1 MWGFGGEHKQIETMK
16 DNKLIAEFM
25 GAVGT
30 PMYAPKEWDIY
41 ITGHLDVD
49 SDNEN
54 AQHFFTPKEMKYHS
68 SWDWLMPVVEKIESM
83 NASNDPYYSDSTFQV
98 TNFVQNW
105 TASFLDRDNVE
116 VVQEEGTTR
125 FEAAYKAVVEFIK
138 WYNEQNK

>member
-1 MWGFGGEHKQIETMK
+1 M
-16 DNKLIAEFM
+16 NKLTQENNQLIAEFM
-25 GAVGT
+25 GFTQEKNIGWYDNDMLMSQNV
-30 PMYAPKEWDIY
+30 Y
-41 ITGHLDVD
+41 D
-49 SDNEN
+49 SQDGNCFDELLF
-54 AQHFFTPKEMKYHS
+54 HT
-68 SWDWLMPVVEKIESM
+68 SWNWLMPVVEKIESI
-83 NASNDPYYSDSTFQV
+83 NVSNDPYYSDSTFQV